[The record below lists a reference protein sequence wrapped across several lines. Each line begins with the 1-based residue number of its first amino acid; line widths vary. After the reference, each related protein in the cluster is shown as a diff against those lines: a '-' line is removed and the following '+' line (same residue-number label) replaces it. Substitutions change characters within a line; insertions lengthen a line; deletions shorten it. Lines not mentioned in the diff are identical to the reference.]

1 MLTKSG
7 HFWTTYLPCLVNVVC
22 ERPLMLCLY
31 VEVLVV
37 GYRVQINRFGPTD
50 YLRWEARSQ
59 TMAHYSN
66 KAKMF
71 KKFIKSGSKILKI
84 LEWRCYDTFF
94 ETSSHFSFTATV
106 NKVLKKRA
114 YNIVALVVLVV
125 FLNNCHIQN
134 NVPHMVVLSLTFWD
148 TQSAL

>member
-1 MLTKSG
+1 MFTNYIGKILAFSDHLLPYVYVFYGIKVDKKWTFLDHLPTSSCKRSLWTPPYVML
-7 HFWTTYLPCLVNVVC
+7 VC
-22 ERPLMLCLY
+22 I
-31 VEVLVV
+31 EVLVV

-71 KKFIKSGSKILKI
+71 KKFIKSGSEILQI
-84 LEWRCYDTFF
+84 LEWRRYDTFF
-94 ETSSHFSFTATV
+94 ETTSHFSFTATD

-114 YNIVALVVLVV
+114 YKIVVLV
-125 FLNNCHIQN
+125 
-134 NVPHMVVLSLTFWD
+134 LSSL
-148 TQSAL
+148 